1 METLEQADVH
11 DAGSKQTA
19 PAQLRPRW
27 SRTHTIW
34 LTIALSLLPGIA
46 AALFREHWAAAP
58 AGMRWGG
65 YVASAI
71 LILAA
76 CSFIVMREGNRDS

>member
-11 DAGSKQTA
+11 DAGSKETA
-19 PAQLRPRW
+19 PAQRRPRW

-34 LTIALSLLPGIA
+34 LTISLSLLPGVA

-58 AGMRWGG
+58 AGMRWGA

-76 CSFIVMREGNRDS
+76 CSFIVMREDNRDS

>member
-11 DAGSKQTA
+11 DAGSKETA
-19 PAQLRPRW
+19 PAQRRPRW

-34 LTIALSLLPGIA
+34 LTIALSLLPGVA

-58 AGMRWGG
+58 AGIRWGA

-71 LILAA
+71 LILAT
-76 CSFIVMREGNRDS
+76 CSFIVMGKDTRDS

>member
-1 METLEQADVH
+1 METLEQADVN
-11 DAGSKQTA
+11 DAGTKETA
-19 PAQLRPRW
+19 PAQRHPRW
-27 SRTHTIW
+27 NRTHTIW
-34 LTIALSLLPGIA
+34 LMIALSLLPGVA

-58 AGMRWGG
+58 AGMRWGA

-76 CSFIVMREGNRDS
+76 CALIVMEEDNRDS

>member
-11 DAGSKQTA
+11 DAGSKETA
-19 PAQLRPRW
+19 PAQRRPRW

-34 LTIALSLLPGIA
+34 LTIALSLLPGAA

-58 AGMRWGG
+58 AGMRWGA

-76 CSFIVMREGNRDS
+76 CSFIVAREGNRDS

>member
-1 METLEQADVH
+1 MGTLEQADVH
-11 DAGSKQTA
+11 DAGSKETA
-19 PAQLRPRW
+19 PAQRRPRW

-34 LTIALSLLPGIA
+34 LTIALSLLPGVA

-58 AGMRWGG
+58 AGMRWGA

-76 CSFIVMREGNRDS
+76 CSFIVMGEDNRDS

>member
-1 METLEQADVH
+1 METLEQADVN
-11 DAGSKQTA
+11 DADTKESA
-19 PAQLRPRW
+19 PAPRHPRW
-27 SRTHTIW
+27 SRAHTIW
-34 LTIALSLLPGIA
+34 LMIALSLLPGVA

-58 AGMRWGG
+58 ASMRWGA

-76 CSFIVMREGNRDS
+76 CALIVMGEDTRDS

>member
-11 DAGSKQTA
+11 DAGSKETA
-19 PAQLRPRW
+19 PAQRRPRW

-34 LTIALSLLPGIA
+34 LTIALSLLPGVA
-46 AALFREHWAAAP
+46 AALFRAHWAAAP
-58 AGMRWGG
+58 GGMRLGA
-65 YVASAI
+65 YVASAV

-76 CSFIVMREGNRDS
+76 CFFIVMGEDNRDS